1 MSEMLNNVMKFVK
14 DYATDVI
21 SSFLRSRNTDNKV
34 FGSGVY
40 LVCAVIWVLLIP
52 YTFKTLAIITI
63 VLSLII
69 VISSKR
75 WSRRNIEIGTTVLK
89 ESIEFF
95 LGTAILVFVVYNIT
109 YLIGLLLLSLF
120 I

>member
-1 MSEMLNNVMKFVK
+1 MLNNVMKFVK

-75 WSRRNIEIGTTVLK
+75 WSRGNIEISTVPK
-89 ESIEFF
+89 EAIEFF
-95 LGTAILVFVVYNIT
+95 LGTAFLVFVVYNIT
-109 YLIGLLLLSLF
+109 YLIGMLLLSLF